1 MDFKVE
7 GPENTEKECP
17 FDSFYFETLYFFP
30 FFFFCYE
37 KKVGG
42 GEGGAWP
49 PSPSPWCCRPELG
62 SRLEIRYSL

>member
-17 FDSFYFETLYFFP
+17 FNSFYFETLSFFP

-42 GEGGAWP
+42 EGEHGP
-49 PSPSPWCCRPELG
+49 PAPPLSVADLN
-62 SRLEIRYSL
+62 